1 MEKKINM
8 PHKIYV
14 AASNGMQK
22 KAKDYDFFLKE
33 TFHLRLK
40 RIRVIL
46 PHVQTCKSVNYDDFN
61 KRSFLMEQ
69 SVQISSN
76 TFGGPPFLK
85 KATLKLQKGAHL
97 TLVG

>member
-1 MEKKINM
+1 MGCKKKLMIRT
-8 PHKIYV
+8 V
-14 AASNGMQK
+14 
-22 KAKDYDFFLKE
+22 FLTE

-85 KATLKLQKGAHL
+85 KAPLKLQKGAHL